1 MLYKILAKSPQSI
14 NILGG
19 PFRGAKV
26 FLNPANS
33 KRKIFGLYEYCLN
46 EWIKK
51 TIENKEF
58 VLDVGA
64 NTGYHTYGFAYLLK
78 KNNSQNPIVIAF
90 EPETCP
96 ELDIPKGWDMY
107 SECRIEI
114 LKKYVGENTN
124 DNTITLDDVYSKYL
138 TDSSSSGLIKI
149 DIEGAETEA
158 LKGAIGLL
166 QDPRHDWLIEI
177 HGDELIPEV
186 ASHFVKHD
194 RPFVIKEL
202 SPLPIIGAEKRT
214 LHTTWLVTI

>member
-26 FLNPANS
+26 YLNPANS
-33 KRKIFGLYEYCLN
+33 KRKIFGLYEYVLN
-46 EWIKK
+46 EWITK

-58 VLDVGA
+58 ALDVGA
-64 NTGYHTYGFAYLLK
+64 NTGYHTYGFACLLQ
-78 KNNSQNPIVIAF
+78 KNNSQNPTVIAF
-90 EPETCP
+90 EPETYP
-96 ELDIPKGWDMY
+96 ELDTPKGWDMY

-114 LKKYVGENTN
+114 LKKYVGKNTN
-124 DNTITLDDVYSKYL
+124 DNTITLDDAYSKYL
-138 TDSSSSGLIKI
+138 TDSSGSGLIKI

>member
-1 MLYKILAKSPQSI
+1 M
-14 NILGG
+14 
-19 PFRGAKV
+19 
-26 FLNPANS
+26 
-33 KRKIFGLYEYCLN
+33 
-46 EWIKK
+46 
-51 TIENKEF
+51 
-58 VLDVGA
+58 DVGA
-64 NTGYHTYGFAYLLK
+64 NTGYDTYGFAYLLK
-78 KNNSQNPIVIAF
+78 KNNSQNPTVIAF
-90 EPETCP
+90 EPETYP
-96 ELDIPKGWDMY
+96 ELDTPKGWDMY

-114 LKKYVGENTN
+114 LKKYVGKNTN
-124 DNTITLDDVYSKYL
+124 DNTITLDDAYSKYL
-138 TDSSSSGLIKI
+138 TDSSGSGLIKI

-194 RPFVIKEL
+194 RPFLIKEL

>member
-46 EWIKK
+46 EWITK

-64 NTGYHTYGFAYLLK
+64 NTGYHTYGFAYLLQ
-78 KNNSQNPIVIAF
+78 KNNSQNPTVIAF
-90 EPETCP
+90 EPETYP

-114 LKKYVGENTN
+114 LKKYVGKNTN
-124 DNTITLDDVYSKYL
+124 ESPRVDRR
-138 TDSSSSGLIKI
+138 LIFLR
-149 DIEGAETEA
+149 G
-158 LKGAIGLL
+158 
-166 QDPRHDWLIEI
+166 
-177 HGDELIPEV
+177 
-186 ASHFVKHD
+186 
-194 RPFVIKEL
+194 
-202 SPLPIIGAEKRT
+202 
-214 LHTTWLVTI
+214 